1 MRQLILFGSF
11 LFFASTFTAC
21 KKEIIRMN
29 DSNEYPT
36 ESVDAYTSR
45 AQSTSQTG
53 KSDSTVVVGPVGDK
67 GGGITDPND
76 DDYSKKRP
84 ARIKN

>member
-1 MRQLILFGSF
+1 MKKLILFGSI

-36 ESVDAYTSR
+36 EPEGTYTTR
-45 AQSTSQTG
+45 GQIINQTS
-53 KSDSTVVVGPVGDK
+53 KSDTIIVVGPIGDQ
-67 GGGITDPND
+67 GGGITDPNN

-84 ARIKN
+84 TRIKN